1 MTDTSKLADS
11 VRASGSRQ
19 RTLSRLSEAALI
31 STVVL
36 SVSAP
41 LFAYAVSEGN
51 AGKATYA
58 AVTATPKPLIQWQ
71 NPCVLPSRP

>member
-1 MTDTSKLADS
+1 MTDTPKLVDS

-19 RTLSRLSEAALI
+19 RILSRLGEAALI
-31 STVVL
+31 STVLL
-36 SVSAP
+36 SGSAP
-41 LFAYAVSEGN
+41 FFAYAVPDGD

-58 AVTATPKPLIQWQ
+58 AVAATPKPLIQWQ